1 MNNSQDGKN
10 ETNIKIIMRQTNYDR
25 ETIIKKLEEH
35 NNNIEKIILE
45 YFNIDLEE
53 KKKKESDKLSMNQ
66 KIFKS
71 IRDYF

>member
-45 YFNIDLEE
+45 YFNVDLEE